1 MKTKP
6 SHVLRP
12 GAQAIL
18 ALCCVA
24 VATAGCG
31 NDTVSRQ
38 TAAAGQSDGP
48 PPGARSKPNDQPQE
62 LARVARLA
70 AGAQDFVLLALPEI
84 GQLLVSCDAAEGPSV
99 AFRADARLPT
109 SDVVVSGTGA
119 TPEETTLQPERRY
132 QPTPASSALLQT
144 WHIAPFASANVR
156 LTAISVAARRLSQRD
171 PWDCAASAKASVSPS
186 QGATRTRQGG

>member
-6 SHVLRP
+6 PHITRP
-12 GAQAIL
+12 GARVIL

-24 VATAGCG
+24 VASAGCG

-48 PPGARSKPNDQPQE
+48 PPGARSTPNDQPQE

-84 GQLLVSCDAAEGPSV
+84 GQLLVSCAAEGPSV

-109 SDVVVSGTGA
+109 SDVVVSGTRA

-144 WHIAPFASANVR
+144 WHIAPFAPANVR
-156 LTAISVAARRLSQRD
+156 LTTISVAARRLSQRD

-186 QGATRTRQGG
+186 QGATRQGG